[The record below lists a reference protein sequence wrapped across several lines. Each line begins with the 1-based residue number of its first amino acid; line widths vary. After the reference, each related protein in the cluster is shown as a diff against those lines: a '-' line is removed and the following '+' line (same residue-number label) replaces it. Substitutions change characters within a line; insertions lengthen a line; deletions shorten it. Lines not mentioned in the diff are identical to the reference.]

1 MQLDIAKPK
10 NREIGKGDLIS
21 IYGIDHLVVYD
32 FDTKNYKLLN
42 IKNMELAS
50 GIYSTKEM
58 NESTLYKLIAKESEL
73 RITDDMGGK

>member
-1 MQLDIAKPK
+1 MQLDITKPK

-21 IYGIDHLVVYD
+21 IYDIDHLVVYD
-32 FDTKNYKLLN
+32 FDTKNFKLLN

-58 NESTLYKLIAKESEL
+58 NESILYKLIAKESEL
-73 RITDDMGGK
+73 RITDCMGGK